1 MSPETRQHH
10 RREDDFYEFF
20 DRVYNIAL
28 NNKAG
33 QIGLSNKDFMAHTM
47 LENRCQK
54 IKTTYSKRDPQ
65 VGPKNKGIP
74 GLVPHGALLVA
85 QTVLGPQRSRSASN
99 DQKINQQRH
108 QRAPHCET

>member
-1 MSPETRQHH
+1 M
-10 RREDDFYEFF
+10 
-20 DRVYNIAL
+20 YNIAL

-33 QIGLSNKDFMAHTM
+33 QIGLSNKDLMAHTM

-85 QTVLGPQRSRSASN
+85 QTILGHQKLVPQRSRSASN